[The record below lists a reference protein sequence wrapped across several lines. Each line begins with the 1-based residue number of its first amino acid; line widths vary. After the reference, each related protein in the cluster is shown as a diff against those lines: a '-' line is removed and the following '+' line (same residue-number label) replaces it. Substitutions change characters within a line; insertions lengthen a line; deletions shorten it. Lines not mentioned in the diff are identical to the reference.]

1 MFAVVVTGPPGSG
14 KTVTLT
20 ALSNALVAD
29 GVPHA
34 TVDVD
39 EVAWAYPFP
48 DLPQRCEHLRVW
60 SAAHRQAGS
69 ETLLVAEVIE
79 SPSHLVDVLNSLGV
93 DDHLLVRLDAA
104 LETLQARVIAREPP
118 DWFGLDWL
126 LAETPKLQIALA
138 ELDGVDAVLDSE
150 NLTLT
155 EVVGQIRSARPDK
168 LA

>member
-1 MFAVVVTGPPGSG
+1 M
-14 KTVTLT
+14 
-20 ALSNALVAD
+20 
-29 GVPHA
+29 
-34 TVDVD
+34 
-39 EVAWAYPFP
+39 
-48 DLPQRCEHLRVW
+48 
-60 SAAHRQAGS
+60 
-69 ETLLVAEVIE
+69 AEVIE

-93 DDHLLVRLDAA
+93 DDHLLVRLDGA
-104 LETLQARVIAREPP
+104 LETLEARVIAREPP

-138 ELDGVDAVLDSE
+138 ELDGVHAVLDSE